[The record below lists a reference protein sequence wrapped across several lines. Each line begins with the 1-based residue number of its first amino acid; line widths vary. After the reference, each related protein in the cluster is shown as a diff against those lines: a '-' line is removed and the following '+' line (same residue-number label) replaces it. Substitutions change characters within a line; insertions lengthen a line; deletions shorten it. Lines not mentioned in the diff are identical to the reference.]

1 MICIQVIGARCF
13 QRNKVKRRLTQ
24 VDAYRTNLHVDDPPL
39 KPLLTSSAQ
48 AEGYS
53 GGPSH

>member
-1 MICIQVIGARCF
+1 
-13 QRNKVKRRLTQ
+13 VKRRLAQ
-24 VDAYRTNLHVDDPPL
+24 VDAYRTNLHADDPPV
-39 KPLLTSSAQ
+39 KPLPPSSTS